1 MINGQCAQYGPQF
14 DSKTFSPHNKQKKNQ
29 TDSKALA
36 STNIC
41 LTYESSFK
49 DPRYLGKYVT

>member
-1 MINGQCAQYGPQF
+1 MDNVPTTAH
-14 DSKTFSPHNKQKKNQ
+14 SSTVKHSHLTTSRKRNQ
-29 TDSKALA
+29 TDSKVLA

-41 LTYESSFK
+41 LTYEISFK